1 MKTTKYALV
10 AVLALIVSGTV
21 MRASEIEGIV
31 AGTDRLLTQPGT
43 FVVFN
48 GMTIPTIPMM

>member
-48 GMTIPTIPMM
+48 GMTIPMM